1 MISYI
6 KCNVWFEKHASDVY
20 ICISNIR
27 RLPKST
33 VKCSEARRENARSKS
48 FLIVLDLIDA
58 TLHRRRQNE
67 RLNWSE
73 PGFVAPSWVK
83 RYRLFF
89 HTYVESLAKNCL
101 QMSEMPSFDRNFF
114 FLARG
119 VMYCDCFLRVTVA
132 RSLCACSTLVEHKF
146 KTRLEQFYNSIV
158 WAKMR

>member
-89 HTYVESLAKNCL
+89 HAYIESLAKNCL

-114 FLARG
+114 F
-119 VMYCDCFLRVTVA
+119 
-132 RSLCACSTLVEHKF
+132 SCAWSDVLWLLLEGNSCAVVVRMFNTGGTQVQDSSGTILQLN
-146 KTRLEQFYNSIV
+146 RLS
-158 WAKMR
+158 